1 MSVFKLVPVV
11 GLPMLLLIDGNSTLV
26 GCGVGGKQTQE
37 DRRKASNRLKRY
49 YMEDATNVFVGLL
62 VVTTVRKVHL

>member
-26 GCGVGGKQTQE
+26 GGGGIQTLE

>member
-1 MSVFKLVPVV
+1 MSVFKLVPVVV

-26 GCGVGGKQTQE
+26 SGGGIQTQE